1 MSILDT
7 FKLEGRTAI
16 VTGAGRG
23 LGFAIA
29 EALAEAGARVAIFEL
44 NRELCE
50 SAVVKLRQSSHTVIG
65 LPVDVTDAEAIQH
78 AVAQVHAELG
88 SPDILVNNAGIGYRK
103 QENWPTA
110 STIPLE
116 HVSLENWRFVQDT
129 NLTSCFHCIQAAGRL
144 MLEKGAGAIINVASI
159 SGIIGN
165 IGRDNTSYAAAK
177 AGVIMLTKQLAA
189 SWAPRGIRVNA
200 IAPGYMR
207 TEMGALALEDPKC
220 KDLVPVMTPMG
231 RPGEPFEIKGLAVF
245 LASDAS
251 SYLTGQCVVLD
262 GGYTLW

>member
-1 MSILDT
+1 MTILDAFRLT
-7 FKLEGRTAI
+7 DRTAI

-29 EALAEAGARVAIFEL
+29 ESLAEAGARVAIFEL
-44 NRELCE
+44 NPDLCNT
-50 SAVVKLRQSSHTVIG
+50 AVDKLRQAGHSAIG
-65 LPVDVTDAEAIQH
+65 IAVDVTDRDAVQR
-78 AVAQVHAELG
+78 AVARVHAELA

-103 QENWPTA
+103 QDNWPTA

-129 NLTSCFHCIQAAGRL
+129 NLTSCFNCIQAAGRL
-144 MLEKGAGAIINVASI
+144 MLEKGKGTIVNVASI
-159 SGIIGN
+159 SGIVGN
-165 IGRDNTSYAAAK
+165 IGRNNTSYAAAK

-220 KDLVPVMTPMG
+220 KELVPVMTPMG
-231 RPGEPFEIKGLAVF
+231 RPGEPSEIKGLALF